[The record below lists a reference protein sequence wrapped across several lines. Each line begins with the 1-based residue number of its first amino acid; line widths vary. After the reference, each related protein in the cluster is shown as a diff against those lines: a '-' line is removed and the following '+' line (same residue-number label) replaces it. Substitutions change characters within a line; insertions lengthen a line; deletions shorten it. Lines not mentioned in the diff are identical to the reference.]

1 MQQVS
6 LPILSLIALALLGS
20 GCSTNDPATT
30 QPTEKA
36 DQRLWL
42 ELFNGRDLDDWTIK
56 FKGFPA
62 GENAFSTF
70 AVEDGKLVIRYDQ
83 YDEFD
88 GQFGHIVYNKQP
100 FSHYIL
106 RVEYR
111 FVDEQVPGGPQWAWR
126 NNGIMYHS
134 QAAEDMGLMQ
144 DFPVSMEFQL
154 LGGNGEQAR
163 STANLCTPGTQIV
176 MNGELRREHCIK
188 SSSET
193 YHGDQ
198 WVTVELEVHGS
209 ELARHKVEGE
219 TVMEYSELQL
229 DDGTPLAG
237 GYIALQ
243 AETHPTEFRSVRLLN
258 LEGCMDE
265 EATNYRSYLIKHDPE
280 SCRY

>member
-1 MQQVS
+1 MQHQS
-6 LPILSLIALALLGS
+6 LSIFSLTAVMFLSS
-20 GCSTNDPATT
+20 GCSINDPA
-30 QPTEKA
+30 PTPQVGTA
-36 DQRLWL
+36 DQHEWL

-56 FKGFPA
+56 FRGFPA
-62 GENAFSTF
+62 GVNAFSTF
-70 AVEDGKLVIRYDQ
+70 AVEDGKLTVSYDQ
-83 YDEFD
+83 FGDFN
-88 GQFGHIVYNKQP
+88 GQFGHIVYNKEP

-111 FVDEQVPGGPQWAWR
+111 FVGEQVSGGPKWAWR

-144 DFPVSMEFQL
+144 DFPTSMEFQL
-154 LGGNGEQAR
+154 LGGDGEQAR
-163 STANLCTPGTQIV
+163 STANLCTPSTQIV
-176 MNGELRREHCIK
+176 MNGELRRDHCIE

-209 ELARHKVEGE
+209 ELARHKVNGE
-219 TVMEYSELQL
+219 TVMEYGELQL
-229 DDGTPLAG
+229 DDGTPLAA

-265 EATNYRSYLIKHDPE
+265 EAINYQSYVIEHDPE
-280 SCRY
+280 ICRY